1 MSAANNTHGAGC
13 ILWPIGIY
21 LVVDWSPSETKQYKV
36 AHEMLTRSWLD
47 SDYRHQGYT
56 PACPASGHALVV
68 YCV

>member
-36 AHEMLTRSWLD
+36 AHEMLTT
-47 SDYRHQGYT
+47 HQPAPPAVT
-56 PACPASGHALVV
+56 P
-68 YCV
+68 